1 MIRCE
6 CGEVDNLEV
15 VKFCDKCGTS
25 YTTRQDT
32 INLVKEKLKIS
43 ISCISFLIRSS
54 ACCLAVCNSPG
65 DKFVPKYFLI
75 FFTSPSR

>member
-25 YTTRQDT
+25 YITRQDT
-32 INLVKEKLKIS
+32 INLVKEKLKYLSDEERLDIFS
-43 ISCISFLIRSS
+43 DYCQSCG
-54 ACCLAVCNSPG
+54 CNNPQCQCWN
-65 DKFVPKYFLI
+65 DE
-75 FFTSPSR
+75 